1 MCPAC
6 LTSLA
11 LAVGTAGG
19 AGGVAALLLRRLHVR
34 RNHVN
39 SPRVPP
45 RKEKSP

>member
-19 AGGVAALLLRRLHVR
+19 SGGVAALLLRRLHIR
-34 RNHVN
+34 RT
-39 SPRVPP
+39 PRVPP
-45 RKEKSP
+45 PKEKSS

>member
-19 AGGVAALLLRRLHVR
+19 AGSVAAVLLRRLHIR
-34 RNHVN
+34 RNHWN

-45 RKEKSP
+45 PKEKSP